1 MLQMSLIFASQMPSL
16 GLVPQVPSARV
27 VSQTHALAMLRAQ
40 TLALAMLQAQMH
52 AFSNVAGAD
61 TCL

>member
-1 MLQMSLIFASQMPSL
+1 MP
-16 GLVPQVPSARV
+16 
-27 VSQTHALAMLRAQ
+27 LATLRAQ